1 MYIFLAATAVV
12 GARYNALDL
21 VMNAGPMVKLVM
33 LILIVAS
40 IACWAIIFAKY
51 LMFRDVRRETDTFLS
66 QFYEG
71 ISWDE
76 LFKRKRHF
84 QNSPLA
90 HVFQAGFTEVQK
102 SYKEQATKTIDEQHF
117 DNVIRSIRRAINA
130 ETVRLEKAVY
140 FLATT
145 GATAPFVGLFGT
157 VWGIMNS
164 FQGIGATGVANL
176 AVVAP
181 GISEALI
188 ATAIG
193 LAAAIPAVVAYN
205 FFQSKL
211 RVFVS
216 EMENFASDFT
226 NILKRNH

>member
-1 MYIFLAATAVV
+1 MNIFLATTAVV
-12 GARYNALDL
+12 GARYNAWDL
-21 VMNAGPMVKLVM
+21 MLHAGPMVKVVM
-33 LILIVAS
+33 LILVLSSVVCWTIIVA
-40 IACWAIIFAKY
+40 KY
-51 LMFRDVRRETDTFLS
+51 RMYKEANKYTELFLNN
-66 QFYEG
+66 FYEG
-71 ISWDE
+71 SGWDD
-76 LFKRKRHF
+76 LFKKMNIYRS
-84 QNSPLA
+84 SPLA
-90 HVFQAGFTEVQK
+90 HVFHAGYNELEK
-102 SYKEQATKTIDEQHF
+102 SNNKKGSLDQSHF
-117 DNVIRSIRRAINA
+117 DNIIRALRRAIIA
-130 ETVRLEKAVY
+130 ETTRLERMIY

-145 GATAPFVGLFGT
+145 GATAPFIGLFGT

-205 FFQSKL
+205 YFQSRL
-211 RVFVS
+211 RVFIS

-226 NILKRNH
+226 NIIKRSM